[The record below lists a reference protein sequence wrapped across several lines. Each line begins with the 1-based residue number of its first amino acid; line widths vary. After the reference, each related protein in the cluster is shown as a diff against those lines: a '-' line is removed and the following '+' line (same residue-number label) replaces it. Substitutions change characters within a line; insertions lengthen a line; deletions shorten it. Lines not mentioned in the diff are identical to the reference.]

1 MRPMAQPRHPTCPP
15 ITSAT
20 CASLM
25 CVQGPSY
32 RYQTYERPRHS
43 VKCDRHHRAFADE
56 HVRVLPQAHLPHA
69 GACQM
74 KIKVASGVLAII
86 ATFTGM
92 PVART
97 EERLP
102 PSELYPCE
110 VVLHELIAQLRGLRA
125 EAKRTS
131 ASIHRAND
139 EQDQLA
145 AKELA
150 LELAA
155 WDETIRLATKKFER
169 CP

>member
-1 MRPMAQPRHPTCPP
+1 MSEYFHRR
-15 ITSAT
+15 I
-20 CASLM
+20 
-25 CVQGPSY
+25 Y
-32 RYQTYERPRHS
+32 RTRGR
-43 VKCDRHHRAFADE
+43 
-56 HVRVLPQAHLPHA
+56 
-69 GACQM
+69 QM

-86 ATFTGM
+86 ATFAGM

-102 PSELYPCE
+102 LSELYPCE

-131 ASIHRAND
+131 ASIHHAND

-155 WDETIRLATKKFER
+155 WDEAIRLATKKFER